1 MTAMFSDRKPEGTS
15 RPEMQRRET
24 FTAYVCDEASQRAIQ
39 HYIADLSLPNCS
51 VHLGGINAAIARCER
66 EASPQ
71 ALLVDLTD
79 AEPAATKVNQLAE
92 FCDPGV
98 SVLAIGDRNDV
109 SLFRDL
115 MRAGVRDYVVKPLP
129 RALLQEALNDL
140 LGISAPVERVL
151 TQRLG
156 RVVTVVG
163 TRGGVGATTIA
174 TNLAWG
180 LANHKHRR
188 VALLDLDL
196 TSHACGL
203 MLGVTT
209 DNALREALE
218 RPQRIDTLFLDRAM
232 VPCDQ
237 RLYLLAGKEDPDDP
251 IKIDP
256 DALPHLINLLR
267 KTFHYVVIDAP
278 RTGSALMRQA
288 LHLAGDRAIVLDQT
302 VLSIRDMVRIKPLL
316 DKPREGQENFLI
328 LNRVGESGKEAI
340 TIKALEETIEMKM
353 SATVPFDA
361 PNAVSA
367 SNAGIPVLA
376 GAGPVSKALKNV
388 LEAVGGTLLEPPKRW
403 WQRIGK

>member
-1 MTAMFSDRKPEGTS
+1 MFSDRKTSTELGPGTV
-15 RPEMQRRET
+15 RRET
-24 FTAYVCDEASQRAIQ
+24 FAAYVSDEASQRAVQ
-39 HYIADLSLPNCS
+39 HYIADLSLTNCS

-79 AEPAATKVNQLAE
+79 AEPAATKVTRLAE
-92 FCDPGV
+92 FCDPDV
-98 SVLAIGDRNDV
+98 VVLAIGDRNDV
-109 SLFRDL
+109 SLFRNL
-115 MRAGVRDYVVKPLP
+115 MRAGVRDYLVKPLP
-129 RALLQEALNDL
+129 RALMQEALNDL

-174 TNLAWG
+174 TNIAWG

-196 TSHACGL
+196 TSQACGL
-203 MLGVTT
+203 MLGVST

-218 RPQRIDTLFLDRAM
+218 RPQRVDSLFLDRAM

-237 RLYLLAGKEDPDDP
+237 RLYLLAGKDDPDDP
-251 IKIDP
+251 IKLAP
-256 DALPHLINLLR
+256 EALPHLISLLR
-267 KTFHYVVIDAP
+267 KSFHYVVIDAP
-278 RTGSALMRQA
+278 RTGNALMRQA

-302 VLSIRDMVRIKPLL
+302 MLSIRDMLQLKGLL
-316 DKPREGQENFLI
+316 EEPREGQENFLI

-340 TIKALEETIEMKM
+340 TIKALEETVAMKI

-367 SNAGIPVLA
+367 SNAGIPAVS
-376 GAGPVSKALKNV
+376 GAGPVGKALKNI
-388 LEAVGGTLLEPPKRW
+388 LEALGGTLLEPPKRW
-403 WQRIGK
+403 WQRLAP

>member
-1 MTAMFSDRKPEGTS
+1 MTAMFSDRKTGVDS
-15 RPEMQRRET
+15 RPETLRRET

-39 HYIADLSLPNCS
+39 HYIADLSLTNCS
-51 VHLGGINAAIARCER
+51 VHLGGIAAAIARCER

-109 SLFRDL
+109 SLFRSL

-129 RALLQEALNDL
+129 RALLHEALNDL

-203 MLGVTT
+203 MLGVST

-218 RPQRIDTLFLDRAM
+218 RPQRIDSLFLDRAM

-251 IKIDP
+251 IKLDP
-256 DALPHLINLLR
+256 EALPHLINLLR
-267 KTFHYVVIDAP
+267 KSFHYVVIDAP
-278 RTGSALMRQA
+278 RTSSALMRQA
-288 LHLAGDRAIVLDQT
+288 LHFAGDRAIVLDQT
-302 VLSIRDMVRIKPLL
+302 MLSIRDMVQLKPLL

-340 TIKALEETIEMKM
+340 TIKALEETVEMKI

-367 SNAGIPVLA
+367 SNAGIPVLS

-388 LEAVGGTLLEPPKRW
+388 LETLGGTLLEPPKRW
-403 WQRIGK
+403 WQRKGK